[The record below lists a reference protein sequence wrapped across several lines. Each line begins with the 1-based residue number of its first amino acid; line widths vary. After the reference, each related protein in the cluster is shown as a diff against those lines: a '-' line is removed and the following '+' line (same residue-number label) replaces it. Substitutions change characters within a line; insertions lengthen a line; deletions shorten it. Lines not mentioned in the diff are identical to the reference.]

1 MIYNFIPDYKELSYR
16 LIFLYGVHFFLF
28 IVFFLSLFVDFFYQ
42 SYDSLLIDSFGTTV
56 VLYSYYIF
64 HTKNDEQTSIIILTS
79 IMVLSIFSLVFIN
92 HSKHMDIVYLIVFPI
107 FPFYVFRFKTAMIV
121 NLFVYFV
128 LTALYYYIYLNDP
141 NDLLINN
148 VFILMNVVFAT
159 ILVLFF
165 GLFYHFGIRHTLKE
179 LKHSNKQKDILL
191 QEVHHRVKNNLNL
204 SASMIGL
211 QILQE
216 EPPVQNALLKTKNRL
231 KAIATIYEIL
241 YANKNFEHLSL
252 YTYIKKLE
260 KLIRTNFNNK
270 FTLHIDAQEHTI
282 LSLEV
287 MVQIALILNELLT
300 NSLQHAEVFEELQI
314 QISLKKEQDTFMLS
328 YCDNGEENT
337 KVENIDEGGIGLK
350 LIQLSVKQIDGEL
363 QTYYDKGLHYEI
375 RFKDDENYNS

>member
-1 MIYNFIPDYKELSYR
+1 M
-16 LIFLYGVHFFLF
+16 
-28 IVFFLSLFVDFFYQ
+28 
-42 SYDSLLIDSFGTTV
+42 
-56 VLYSYYIF
+56 
-64 HTKNDEQTSIIILTS
+64 
-79 IMVLSIFSLVFIN
+79 
-92 HSKHMDIVYLIVFPI
+92 
-107 FPFYVFRFKTAMIV
+107 AV
-121 NLFVYFV
+121 NLFVHFA

>member
-1 MIYNFIPDYKELSYR
+1 
-16 LIFLYGVHFFLF
+16 
-28 IVFFLSLFVDFFYQ
+28 
-42 SYDSLLIDSFGTTV
+42 
-56 VLYSYYIF
+56 
-64 HTKNDEQTSIIILTS
+64 
-79 IMVLSIFSLVFIN
+79 
-92 HSKHMDIVYLIVFPI
+92 MDIVYLIVFPI
-107 FPFYVFRFKTAMIV
+107 FPFYVFRFKTAMAV
-121 NLFVYFV
+121 NLFVHFA